1 MKFYL
6 KTVVFIAVAMP
17 LLFLTACGGDGKK
30 QAEPQVSVP
39 TVSPAA
45 PPPVVA
51 GEAVTLTVTADS
63 DFTVSTSPTAGITC
77 TPTSGTPTTTSVTCT
92 PTVAGGYTVAI
103 TPVKDTTKA
112 KSVTITATPLISV
125 SVSTDAINGI
135 PGQPVTFTV
144 ATEGTDFA
152 IDAPEGI
159 DCEKDGN
166 KVTCTPSTAAEY
178 VVTVT
183 ATADETKKQEVTITG
198 TGAAMVLL
206 TVGTDGGTTFSMG
219 CSTDQYSYCPRSS
232 RPPHDVTLTKDFYI
246 GKYEVTQAEWKA
258 VMGAENNPSE
268 FKGDNLPV
276 TNISWDDITSEDGF
290 IAKLNV
296 QTGRTYRLPTEAEW
310 EYAVRGGHPEY
321 EFSGAHFDIEDA
333 WYNGNLPEGTTPQPQ
348 PVGGKLPNDFGLYDM
363 SGNVREWV
371 QDNYLSSYNSFTDPQ
386 IDPTGPEPT
395 EQGYKVVRDGS
406 WYDLMANSL
415 VVGRGGTL
423 PGNYFNYLGFRLALT
438 IPDPAT
444 PTAKPTFFES
454 ASGTVSGVWDSAI
467 SGVKSLWNSITK

>member
-39 TVSPAA
+39 TISPAA

-51 GEAVTLTVTADS
+51 GDAVTLTVTADS

-92 PTVAGGYTVAI
+92 PTVAGGYTIAI

-112 KSVTITATPLISV
+112 KSVTITATPVISV

-135 PGQPVTFTV
+135 SGQPVTFTV

-159 DCEKDGN
+159 TCEKDGN

-198 TGAAMVLL
+198 TGPAMVLL
-206 TVGTDGGTTFSMG
+206 AVSPSTTFSMG
-219 CSTDQYSYCPRSS
+219 CSTGQSNCTTESS
-232 RPPHDVTLTKDFYI
+232 PSHDVTLTKDFYI

-268 FKGDNLPV
+268 FQGDNLPV
-276 TNISWDDITSEDGF
+276 TNISWYDIAGEEGF
-290 IAKLNV
+290 IAQLNV
-296 QTGRTYRLPTEAEW
+296 QTGRTYRLPTDAEW
-310 EYAVRGGHPEY
+310 EYAARGGHPEY
-321 EFSGAHFDIEDA
+321 EFSGANEIEEVG

-363 SGNVREWV
+363 SGNVSEWV
-371 QDNYLSSYNSFTDPQ
+371 QDYYARFTADAQ
-386 IDPTGPEPT
+386 TDPTGPET
-395 EQGYKVVRDGS
+395 QSRDRRVIRNGS
-406 WYDLMANSL
+406 WDHLMANSL
-415 VVGRGGTL
+415 VSNRSYF
-423 PGNYFNYLGFRLALT
+423 PADYYFNRLGFRLALDVSE
-438 IPDPAT
+438 PET
-444 PTAKPTFFES
+444 PTAEPTFFES
-454 ASGTVSGVWDSAI
+454 VSGTISGVWDSAI
-467 SGVKSLWNSITK
+467 SGIKSLWNSITK

>member
-92 PTVAGGYTVAI
+92 PTVAGGYTIAI
-103 TPVKDTTKA
+103 TPVKDATKA

-125 SVSTDAINGI
+125 SVSTDTINGI

-144 ATEGTDFA
+144 ATEGTDFT

-159 DCEKDGN
+159 TCEKDGN

-198 TGAAMVLL
+198 TGSAMVLL
-206 TVGTDGGTTFSMG
+206 TVSPSTTFSMG
-219 CSTDQYSYCPRSS
+219 CSTDQFSSCPRVA

-268 FKGDNLPV
+268 FQGDNLPV
-276 TNISWDDITSEDGF
+276 TNISWDDIAGEEGF
-290 IAKLNV
+290 IAQLNV
-296 QTGRTYRLPTEAEW
+296 QTGRSYRLPTEAEW
-310 EYAVRGGHPEY
+310 EYAARGGQPDY
-321 EFSGAHFDIEDA
+321 KYSGANDIQDVG
-333 WYNGNLPEGTTPQPQ
+333 WFNGNLPEGTTPQPQ

-363 SGNVREWV
+363 SGNVLEWV
-371 QDNYLSSYNSFTDPQ
+371 QDNYLSSYSSFTDPQ

-395 EQGYKVVRDGS
+395 EQGYKVVRNGS
-406 WYDLMANSL
+406 WSDLMANSL
-415 VVGRGGTL
+415 VVGRGGLL
-423 PGNYFNYLGFRLALT
+423 PVAAGNRHGFRLALT
-438 IPDPAT
+438 ITEPEA
-444 PTAKPTFFES
+444 PTAEPTFFES
-454 ASGTVSGVWDSAI
+454 ASTTVSGLWDSAV
-467 SGVKSLWNSITK
+467 SGIKSLWNSITK